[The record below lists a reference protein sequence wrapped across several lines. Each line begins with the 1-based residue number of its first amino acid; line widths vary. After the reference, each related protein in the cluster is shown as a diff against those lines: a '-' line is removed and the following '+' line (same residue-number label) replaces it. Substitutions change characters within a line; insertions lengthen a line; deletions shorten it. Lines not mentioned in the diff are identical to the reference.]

1 MADPLRSRLIYVT
14 NLRNIMACLAGHA
27 SCERPKMNPIKG
39 ILFKLGAVAMFIVMA
54 SLIKATAPHVPAGE
68 AVFFRSALAIPII
81 VGWLWVR
88 GDLKTGFQVKSPMAH
103 FWRGAVGTAAM
114 GCMFASLGLLP
125 LPEVTAIGYATPLLV
140 VVLAA
145 MFLGEDVRAFRL
157 FAVGLGLFGVIIV
170 LEPRLTFFSG
180 STVQTTQAL
189 GAVIALMGALFASIA
204 QIHVR
209 RMVQFEQ
216 TSAIVFFFSL
226 TSTLLSLLTI
236 PFGWVMP
243 TAQEAA
249 LLVTA
254 GLLGGMGQIFLTSA
268 YRFADASVVAPFD
281 YASMIAAI
289 GIGYFV
295 FQEVPTG
302 QMLIGA
308 GLVVFAGVL
317 IIWREHRL
325 GLERRRARKSMTP
338 QG

>member
-1 MADPLRSRLIYVT
+1 MWRVKGP
-14 NLRNIMACLAGHA
+14 
-27 SCERPKMNPIKG
+27 EMNPIKG

-54 SLIKATAPHVPAGE
+54 ALVKAVAPRVPAGE
-68 AVFFRSALAIPII
+68 AVFFRSAFAIPVILA
-81 VGWLWVR
+81 WLWVR
-88 GDLKTGFQVKSPMAH
+88 GGLATGLRVKSPMAH
-103 FWRGAVGTAAM
+103 FWRGAVGTGAM

-180 STVQTTQAL
+180 STVESTQAL

-236 PFGWVMP
+236 PFGWVVP
-243 TAQEAA
+243 TGTEAM

-268 YRFADASVVAPFD
+268 YRYADASVVAPFD
-281 YASMIAAI
+281 YASMLAAI
-289 GIGYFV
+289 GIGYF
-295 FQEVPTG
+295 FFAEVPTG
-302 QMLIGA
+302 QMLAGA

-325 GLERRRARKSMTP
+325 GLERRRARKSITP